1 MLTLLEQGQPD
12 LYVYIERILVEAAYR
27 YHAHNQV
34 QTAKA
39 LNISRNTL
47 RERLQRLVVI
57 PYPPSRASK
66 RVG

>member
-1 MLTLLEQGQPD
+1 LLEQGQPD
-12 LYVYIERILVEAAYR
+12 LYAHVERILVETAYR

-47 RERLQRLVVI
+47 RERLQRLGVI
-57 PYPPSRASK
+57 AYPPSRRS
-66 RVG
+66 